1 MNTHGVVNNCFP
13 SKYVSRA
20 FKYFLLSLMVQACCE
35 ETVKVTMEMRGEPS
49 TACRKESVESSSY
62 GQSKGE
68 QKGLWF
74 FLLPWITSSC
84 LIILLRSLISYISPS
99 GFLCFS
105 DSICQAMRY
114 EVKWQPELKESPE
127 EVENQVKKKSTWGTG
142 ELGKAEQGRNSVA
155 SLVTAAL
162 TLQGGQESASWWRE
176 VKTTQARIQLGSFQ
190 AKYRED

>member
-127 EVENQVKKKSTWGTG
+127 EVENQVKKKKHMRNRWIRKSWARQKFSGKSSNSSTY
-142 ELGKAEQGRNSVA
+142 
-155 SLVTAAL
+155 TARRSGIGFL
-162 TLQGGQESASWWRE
+162 MKRG
-176 VKTTQARIQLGSFQ
+176 
-190 AKYRED
+190 